1 MLFRQLM
8 SPCLTKSIGRVMS
21 YECWK
26 VDNLRE
32 KNRVWHGFLFI
43 VVGLQTKISQ
53 VIVGRFKKI
62 QLI

>member
-1 MLFRQLM
+1 M
-8 SPCLTKSIGRVMS
+8 SPCLTKSTDRVMN

-32 KNRVWHGFLFI
+32 KNRDWHEFHFF
-43 VVGLQTKISQ
+43 VVGLQTEISQ
-53 VIVGRFKKI
+53 VIEGRLQQI